1 MKIEMQKAYE
11 SIEWDFFE
19 QMLSIL
25 NIPTKFI
32 NWIMACLKTV
42 TYSILINVVP
52 SILFPAKKGFRQ
64 GDHVS
69 PFLFVLS
76 MEYLSRLL
84 KNLKWNREL
93 KYHPKCLMVNIVL
106 LGFADYLLLFIR
118 DND

>member
-1 MKIEMQKAYE
+1 MKCVYINANILVTNIHLPEKISQLIEKMCK
-11 SIEWDFFE
+11 
-19 QMLSIL
+19 
-25 NIPTKFI
+25 
-32 NWIMACLKTV
+32 
-42 TYSILINVVP
+42 
-52 SILFPAKKGFRQ
+52 R
-64 GDHVS
+64 
-69 PFLFVLS
+69 FLLS